1 MIVKDLHRDPHC
13 TILDPK
19 PESYG
24 FIVGK
29 NWEDEDMCAAVPVIG
44 AKQQLAIIQHGK
56 VVKYCKNVL
65 TARKFIA
72 KLRKNK

>member
-1 MIVKDLHRDPHC
+1 MKDLHRDHHE
-13 TILDPK
+13 TILHAK

-29 NWEDEDMCAAVPVIG
+29 NREDEDMCAAVPVIG
-44 AKQQLAIIQHGK
+44 AKQQLAIIQHGE

>member
-29 NWEDEDMCAAVPVIG
+29 NWEDQDMCAAVPVIG

>member
-1 MIVKDLHRDPHC
+1 MKDLHRDHHE
-13 TILDPK
+13 TILHDK

>member
-1 MIVKDLHRDPHC
+1 MKDLHRDPHC

-29 NWEDEDMCAAVPVIG
+29 NWEDQDMCAAVPVIG

>member
-1 MIVKDLHRDPHC
+1 MRDLQRDHHE
-13 TILDPK
+13 TILHAK

-44 AKQQLAIIQHGK
+44 SKKQLAIIQHGK

-65 TARKFIA
+65 TARKFID
-72 KLRKNK
+72 KLRKSK